1 MRLFVSLSL
10 FLLGMMVVQ
19 STKAAELLTLD
30 DCIELA
36 LKNRAS
42 VIAAKGRE
50 QLAGAKKRAALGSF
64 LPRVDA
70 TYRYS
75 ETRSRDIKS
84 DIEIPDVIY
93 YADSVEIF
101 DADADT
107 SLGFIVGASPSVVS
121 SQIMEVDLPD
131 QDRSNKNLD
140 ISARMSLFDL
150 SNFFDYAESKANLSK
165 AKLDVIGS
173 EQDLIYA
180 VKVSYYYY
188 LAAVKNVEVQDQA
201 VERSTEQLKLIQSKY
216 DLGSASKS
224 DVLKQKVQMGNDRLS
239 LLSAQNDV
247 NNGKASLAYTIGLDP
262 NSDVEF
268 SMDYSVRE
276 FSGTLQEAIAYGLEY
291 NPRLLSSEKSVD
303 LYRHSVRSRWA
314 KYLPNL
320 SGFGSLTF
328 SDGTQGDT
336 AIFNFSDRSTTFG
349 LQANWNIFDG
359 FSREYNLTIAKVN
372 FNIARAEYA
381 DMRNSTSQSIKSK
394 YLDIERLNEKQI
406 VSQENVAA
414 ADEDLKIT
422 QEKYSL
428 GAATILDLLDAQVSL
443 KRAQVSLIE
452 ADFDLNL
459 AISNLE
465 NAMGKI

>member
-1 MRLFVSLSL
+1 M
-10 FLLGMMVVQ
+10 VQ

-50 QLAGAKKRAALGSF
+50 QLAGANKRAALGAF

-70 TYRYS
+70 SYSYS

-84 DIEIPDVIY
+84 DVEDRESFLSYVI
-93 YADSVEIF
+93 DSVEVYDPVGDSSFYI
-101 DADADT
+101 
-107 SLGFIVGASPSVVS
+107 LGASPQIDSVIS
-121 SQIMEVDLPD
+121 TISERALPD
-131 QDRSNKNLD
+131 QDRSNKNLN
-140 ISARMSLFDL
+140 ISADISLFDL
-150 SNFFDYAESKANLSK
+150 SNFFDYAGSKANLSK

-173 EQDLIYA
+173 EQDLIYS

-247 NNGKASLAYTIGLDP
+247 NNGKASLAYTVGIDP

-276 FSGTLQEAIAYGLEY
+276 FSGTLQEAMAYGLDH
-291 NPRLLSSEKSVD
+291 NPGLLSSEKSVD
-303 LYRHSVRSRWA
+303 WYRHTVSSRWA
-314 KYLPNL
+314 KYLPTL
-320 SGFGSLTF
+320 SGYGSMTF

-336 AIFNFSDRSTTFG
+336 ATFNFP
-349 LQANWNIFDG
+349 
-359 FSREYNLTIAKVN
+359 
-372 FNIARAEYA
+372 
-381 DMRNSTSQSIKSK
+381 
-394 YLDIERLNEKQI
+394 
-406 VSQENVAA
+406 AA
-414 ADEDLKIT
+414 V
-422 QEKYSL
+422 Q
-428 GAATILDLLDAQVSL
+428 LLDS
-443 KRAQVSLIE
+443 RLIGI
-452 ADFDLNL
+452 FLMVLVGNT
-459 AISNLE
+459 I
-465 NAMGKI
+465 